1 MDLEH
6 VERELRQRLDALGP
20 ARRAELLHVLMLPDF
35 DRADRIGE
43 FWGYPESRAFAE
55 LLIDCEEDRILRLCW
70 SGCCG
75 RPTARAVTGPRG
87 APRASAARRAGPK
100 GNGSRT
106 HLVPNSAIWTTSH
119 SRPPPR
125 ATPAPPICALW
136 RMIHRCS
143 GEWSHARTTDRM
155 LPPVP
160 IVSPAQVAP
169 SGRRSWLWN
178 RSPASAICSACRC
191 ERRIITGSARTGR
204 RSSAIRWRLAAAS
217 RSSWASDAPTAG
229 PRTRSPAVA
238 TAMSRRIRH
247 QVPRSLRAGSSGA
260 NAPTP

>member
-1 MDLEH
+1 M
-6 VERELRQRLDALGP
+6 
-20 ARRAELLHVLMLPDF
+20 RAVLV
-35 DRADRIGE
+35 
-43 FWGYPESRAFAE
+43 
-55 LLIDCEEDRILRLCW
+55 
-70 SGCCG
+70 GCCG
-75 RPTARAVTGPRG
+75 RPIARAVTGPLAHREP
-87 APRASAARRAGPK
+87 APHGEPDRK

-106 HLVPNSAIWTTSH
+106 HLVPKSAIWTTSH
-119 SRPPPR
+119 IRPPPR

-136 RMIHRCS
+136 RTIHRCS
-143 GEWSHARTTDRM
+143 GEWSHARTTDRK

-191 ERRIITGSARTGR
+191 ERRIILGSARTGR
-204 RSSAIRWRLAAAS
+204 RSSAIRWRLTPAS

-229 PRTRSPAVA
+229 PRTRRPAVA

>member
-1 MDLEH
+1 MNRSDDAC
-6 VERELRQRLDALGP
+6 RRLTSLGSSP
-20 ARRAELLHVLMLPDF
+20 KRSPVRSSSSC
-35 DRADRIGE
+35 
-43 FWGYPESRAFAE
+43 PES
-55 LLIDCEEDRILRLCW
+55 
-70 SGCCG
+70 
-75 RPTARAVTGPRG
+75 TTT
-87 APRASAARRAGPK
+87 
-100 GNGSRT
+100 SRT
-106 HLVPNSAIWTTSH
+106 EAAVVLAVRVAGYSAIWTTNH

-136 RMIHRCS
+136 RTIHRCS
-143 GEWSHARTTDRM
+143 GEFSHARTTDRM

-191 ERRIITGSARTGR
+191 ERRIIPGSARTGR
-204 RSSAIRWRLAAAS
+204 RSSAIRWRLTPAN

-229 PRTRSPAVA
+229 PRTRRPAVA
-238 TAMSRRIRH
+238 TAMSRRITH